1 MFDARRGSHW
11 NPNYRIVLLSASW
24 MIVAGIPTCS
34 VGCGPN
40 DHRHI
45 VHSRPFELRLRF
57 HFLEGRQTRAVQ
69 LNFDQMIAT
78 RSFKWTEMKCSAYH
92 TAVGVLTT
100 TINANN
106 QWNFAIALQDLSPV
120 KTCSELSWTSISELQ
135 WWAATIRIHVFE
147 SELRCSFG
155 DRTYCKLCLFLLLK
169 YKHYYDEI
177 YGWAW
182 WHDGF
187 FLLDFLKNTY
197 KSIFLVQFSSLTI
210 GQTHATASGNY
221 ASTQAQLG
229 TVIF

>member
-169 YKHYYDEI
+169 NISTSTMKFMGEHGDMTDFFCWISWKILTNLYSSFSFRLSPLDRLMLLPVVIMQALRHS
-177 YGWAW
+177 WA
-182 WHDGF
+182 
-187 FLLDFLKNTY
+187 
-197 KSIFLVQFSSLTI
+197 Q
-210 GQTHATASGNY
+210 
-221 ASTQAQLG
+221 
-229 TVIF
+229 